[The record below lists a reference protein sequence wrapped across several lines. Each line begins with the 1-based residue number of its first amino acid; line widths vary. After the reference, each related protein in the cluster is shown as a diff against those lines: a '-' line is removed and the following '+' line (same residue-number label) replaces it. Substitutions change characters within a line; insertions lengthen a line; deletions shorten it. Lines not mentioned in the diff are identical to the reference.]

1 MGGAAGHMA
10 HPFDCREVR
19 NGRDLINFYVKAV
32 NAIPLYEEES
42 KGSSVSLKLD
52 GVNASF
58 RLQKANNPAGFMFVL
73 DRGAKKRGPV
83 TGLDFDGITPDNAL
97 ERWQGN
103 AEHGMIQVV
112 SHMTKLL
119 NHDLMKLK
127 PYVEALGLFERMG
140 PEGVFFDAEY
150 YANEDDPGGPDAERG
165 YKPVKNAIDYN
176 QNYIA
181 IHRLSEFYIET
192 KETKTGK
199 INTRRLTRG
208 FYWETNKEINAL
220 LKKKDELLAQ
230 DQDTSEVDQLIAEKN
245 NELKVQKQEH
255 QKVLDDL
262 AKAIQEHAT
271 DLEMPFNV
279 YTKIGVRFKEGL
291 TREMVLRNIEETL
304 EMRVPYNYKKVS
316 DEMSVGPVSINEQ
329 TGELEARTLK
339 QLLLSIEKNPAH
351 IAYYPD
357 TPGFTKD
364 GESEKGKIQTK
375 TGYRNKKNPNQSA
388 FALDIYKDVMV
399 TGHKT
404 GIGPA
409 DIGNSINDV
418 KAINSAVIFWHA
430 VRYIGRVI
438 KESIATDVDMGA
450 KKHEGIVIQS
460 TDICDGIAFKFTGE
474 FILDNASRGFGVT
487 QHGTDIPS
495 DSPEAINEAKFRYGE
510 LLESFMVEAEP
521 VMEQKR
527 SLVVLIPGG
536 FKPPTNG
543 HFSMIK
549 QYEQRPDVSKIIVV
563 TGFKPRKEPGL
574 TVTYQQSKAIFDIYG
589 GFGDKVEFRD
599 QGNWPTP
606 MRTCYEFMNDEKF
619 VSEFPGAVFALG
631 ASDKGGDKERIEAFY
646 NHFQNKPAQ
655 GGAEVIVYPAAKAFE
670 VDGEAASATRMRKAF
685 VSGDWEMF
693 KKLMPNDSQYDDVV
707 QVLNKQVGPGGLE
720 ENFFMIPHLFSLV
733 DEVLLENYESLND
746 NDYSSIITEEEVR
759 GYEDLIRDLAIIVAT
774 RQPGIP
780 NIEDKKDLAAAII
793 NTVGKLVREKE
804 EEATSEEGL
813 ANSEEETAEKIKNEL
828 GSGLGIESE
837 LAEES
842 SMAGGNMAFAIS
854 NNRSKDDDRPRTN
867 LTGS

>member
-19 NGRDLINFYVKAV
+19 NGRDLIKFYVKAV
-32 NAIPLYEEES
+32 NAIPLYDEES

-73 DRGAKKRGPV
+73 DRGAKKRGPI
-83 TGLDFDGITPDNAL
+83 TGLDFDGITPDNAV
-97 ERWQGN
+97 ERWKGN
-103 AEHGMIQVV
+103 TEHGMIQVV

-150 YANEDDPGGPDAERG
+150 YANEDDPEGPDAERG

-199 INTRRLTRG
+199 ISERRLTRG
-208 FYWETNKEINAL
+208 FYWETVEEINVL
-220 LKKKDELLAQ
+220 LKQKDELLSQ
-230 DQDTSEVDQLIAEKN
+230 RQDTADIDQLIAEKN
-245 NELKVQKQEH
+245 NELKAKKQEH
-255 QKVLDDL
+255 QEILGNL
-262 AKAIQEHAT
+262 ARVVQKHAT

-291 TREMVLRNIEETL
+291 TREMVLRNVEEALDTK
-304 EMRVPYNYKKVS
+304 VPYNYKKVS

-329 TGELEARTLK
+329 TGEFEARTLK
-339 QLLLSIEKNPAH
+339 QLLLSVEQNPAH

-357 TPGFTKD
+357 SPGFTKD
-364 GESEKGKIQTK
+364 GESVKGKIQTK
-375 TGYRNKKNPNQSA
+375 DGYKKDPKQSA

-430 VRYIGRVI
+430 VRYIGRAI
-438 KESIATDVDMGA
+438 KESIVTDVDMGA

-495 DSPEAINEAKFRYGE
+495 DSSEAMNETRVKYGE

-521 VMEQKR
+521 VMEQER

-543 HFSMIK
+543 HFSMIN
-549 QYEQRPDVSKIIVV
+549 QYEKRSDVSKVIIV

-574 TVTYQQSKAIFDIYG
+574 AVTHEQSKAIFDIYG

-606 MRTCYEFMNDEKF
+606 MRTCYEMVKDKSFI
-619 VSEFPGAVFALG
+619 SEFPGAVFALG
-631 ASDKGGDKERIEAFY
+631 ASDKQGDKERIPAFY
-646 NHFQNKPAQ
+646 NHFQKNPSPA
-655 GGAEVIVYPAAKAFE
+655 GAEVINYPPAKAFE
-670 VDGEAASATRMRKAF
+670 VDGKAASASRMRKAF
-685 VSGDWEMF
+685 VKGDWEAF
-693 KKLMPNDSQYDDVV
+693 KRLMPNDSYYDDVI
-707 QVLNKQVGPGGLE
+707 QVLNKQTRSQEVTSEG
-720 ENFFMIPHLFSLV
+720 FFTMTSQSSLV
-733 DEVLLENYESLND
+733 NEIFYLIDEILLEKQQQMPSDLIEVD
-746 NDYSSIITEEEVR
+746 EEEEV
-759 GYEDLIRDLAIIVAT
+759 GEKLKDEKTVVGVAMAKLVLDPSIT
-774 RQPGIP
+774 GMYIP
-780 NIEDKKDLAAAII
+780 DDKKKMMIGQLTDLVLQRLRADV
-793 NTVGKLVREKE
+793 NQHSEDPE
-804 EEATSEEGL
+804 EQIQNIT
-813 ANSEEETAEKIKNEL
+813 
-828 GSGLGIESE
+828 
-837 LAEES
+837 AEES
-842 SMAGGNMAFAIS
+842 SMGGGNVQGG
-854 NNRSKDDDRPRTN
+854 
-867 LTGS
+867 TGDQDYDSVIR